1 MKSRS
6 VVFVLFLFSFF
17 VKAQD
22 RNLDS
27 LLSDFNRAK
36 HDSTRATVYV
46 EFSEI
51 LYLSKP
57 DTVIPLCR
65 KAIELC
71 DKNIPKANPSE
82 KRTFL
87 QIRSSA
93 CNNIGYIYQN
103 QGDVKRALEYYH
115 QGLKIQEEIGDKKG
129 LAQSLNNIGFVY
141 QSQNDI
147 PKTLDYYNRA
157 LTIREE
163 IGDKK
168 GIGESLNNL
177 GLVYRKFGDPDCR
190 SQIPETCMRSGVQKA
205 LEYYLRSLKVKE
217 EVKDVNGIGISYN
230 NIGGVYSFLGDYDK
244 ALDYFNK
251 SLELRNKIND
261 KQGQSIALNN
271 IGSTYLKK
279 KEYKKAEEFC
289 LRSLAIAEEL
299 GFPESVRRPAEA
311 LKNIYKATGQFEK
324 TLKYY
329 EVYISMRDS
338 INSREMNR
346 EAQKQHF
353 KLEYEKKAAADS
365 IRVEHDKTVAQ
376 LQLEH
381 TKNQSYLLVIGL
393 ILVLVFAVFM
403 YNRFK
408 ITQRQKVLIEAKE
421 RETQQQKLM
430 IEDKQKEILDS
441 IQYAKKIQQSL
452 MWNEKQIEKQLN
464 KLKK

>member
-1 MKSRS
+1 MKFRS
-6 VVFVLFLFSFF
+6 FLVFFLLSLFAE
-17 VKAQD
+17 AQD
-22 RNLDS
+22 RNMDS
-27 LLSDFNRAK
+27 ILSDFKGAK
-36 HDSTRATVYV
+36 HDTSRAAAYV

-57 DTVIPLCR
+57 DTVIPLCQ

-71 DKNIPKANPSE
+71 DKNIPKAGPAE
-82 KRTFL
+82 KKAFL

-103 QGDVKRALEYYH
+103 QGDVKLALQYYH
-115 QGLKIQEEIGDKKG
+115 EGLKIQEEIGDKKG

-147 PKTLDYYNRA
+147 QKTLDYYNRA
-157 LTIREE
+157 LALREE

-168 GIGESLNNL
+168 GIGESLNNI
-177 GLVYRKFGDPDCR
+177 GLVYRKFGDPFCR
-190 SQIPETCMRSGVQKA
+190 SQIADACMRSGVQKA
-205 LEYYLRSLKVKE
+205 LEYYLRSLKIKE
-217 EVKDVNGIGISYN
+217 EVNDVNGIGISYN
-230 NIGGVYSFLGDYDK
+230 NIGGVYSYLGDYDK

-251 SLELRNKIND
+251 SLELRNKIGD
-261 KQGQSIALNN
+261 RQGQSIALNN

-279 KEYKKAEEFC
+279 KDYKKAEEFC
-289 LRSLAIAEEL
+289 LRSLSIAEEL
-299 GFPESVRRPAEA
+299 GFPESIRRPAEA
-311 LKNIYKATGQFEK
+311 LRNIYKATGNLEK

-329 EVYISMRDS
+329 ELYISMRDS
-338 INSREMNR
+338 INSREMQR

-365 IRVEHDKTVAQ
+365 IRVGHDKALAQ
-376 LQLEH
+376 IQLEH
-381 TKNQSYLLVIGL
+381 TKNQSYLLVAGL

-403 YNRFK
+403 YKRFK

-421 RETQQQKLM
+421 KETQQQKLM

-441 IQYAKKIQQSL
+441 IQYAKRIQQSF
-452 MWNEKQIEKQLN
+452 MHSERQIEKQLN
-464 KLKK
+464 KLRK